1 MMLWTDLFYMIV
13 ITTFTGSVLTVAWLI
28 TSYLLDKTGYLNMSY
43 RLGKVVVL
51 FWIIPV
57 MYYAIRMIDRLR
69 FVWNGYAFDTSPLII
84 NVTRAVAIVWI
95 TGLAVAIMIYVFKRF
110 RILSI
115 RKESFAC
122 NKEMNRIFCDIKEQ
136 MGLGKHKITLR
147 QSYRTTTAYV
157 TGIRRPCVVVN
168 AEHFS
173 EKEMRVV
180 FAHELMHVVHNDICF
195 RYLLA
200 VASILNFFNPIVWIF
215 CRRFIKYAEYACDY
229 SVCMSENGLHEYYEI
244 IFNIAVRNN
253 NLYDMLE
260 NYELDL
266 AIVDGA
272 YDDPRFFSMLLDT
285 DYLTCVMSVDNPLAR
300 KGAVTLAEL
309 RRQKM
314 ILRTPA
320 SATRTLFESAL
331 ESNGE
336 SIQSFDVTLEV
347 DNIATIKDLIRKDLG
362 VSILPRSACLDELR
376 KGKIAALPV
385 ENLSMVRETRIV
397 YNKDF
402 THTDMLNEIIK
413 TYGST
418 VMN

>member
-1 MMLWTDLFYMIV
+1 MLWTDLFYMIV
-13 ITTFTGSVLTVAWLI
+13 ITTFTGSVITVAWLI
-28 TSYLLDKTGYLNMSY
+28 TSCLLDKTGYLNMSY

-84 NVTRAVAIVWI
+84 NVTRAVAILWM
-95 TGLAVAIMIYVFKRF
+95 TGLAVAMMIYAFKRLE
-110 RILSI
+110 ILLI

-122 NKEMNRIFCDIKEQ
+122 NKEMNRIFCEIKEQ

-253 NLYDMLE
+253 NLYDMLSASLYE
-260 NYELDL
+260 NKSSLRERMEHVMKSYN
-266 AIVDGA
+266 VKKR
-272 YDDPRFFSMLLDT
+272 P
-285 DYLTCVMSVDNPLAR
+285 MSVA
-300 KGAVTLAEL
+300 AA
-309 RRQKM
+309 
-314 ILRTPA
+314 IL
-320 SATRTLFESAL
+320 TLFVIMSSVMVAGAATTVTETSVNDLSES
-331 ESNGE
+331 
-336 SIQSFDVTLEV
+336 
-347 DNIATIKDLIRKDLG
+347 
-362 VSILPRSACLDELR
+362 
-376 KGKIAALPV
+376 
-385 ENLSMVRETRIV
+385 
-397 YNKDF
+397 
-402 THTDMLNEIIK
+402 
-413 TYGST
+413 
-418 VMN
+418 